1 MLKRNNKVSPAQR
14 YGLLS
19 LVVLLLAAAVIC
31 RLGWLQL
38 VKAQELSQK
47 AADKLTASGMQKN
60 PRGKIVDRNG
70 EELAVSIMTGTL
82 YADPLAMEDPEEE
95 RKNKPGRDVRKLSAD
110 LLAPALQM
118 DAAQLYKDFN
128 EPLHFLYIKRAME
141 PREYEAVQKIIKDN
155 KLPGLHFLRESK
167 RYYTKQHAAAQVIGF
182 VGTDDKGLSGIELQ
196 LDSVL
201 QGKETKYKAFY
212 DFGRQT
218 YFRPRL

>member
-118 DAAQLYKDFN
+118 DAAQLYKDLMSRCIFCILKEQWN
-128 EPLHFLYIKRAME
+128 RGNMRPSR
-141 PREYEAVQKIIKDN
+141 
-155 KLPGLHFLRESK
+155 KLSRITNCQGCIFSEK
-167 RYYTKQHAAAQVIGF
+167 A
-182 VGTDDKGLSGIELQ
+182 SGIIP
-196 LDSVL
+196 SSM
-201 QGKETKYKAFY
+201 
-212 DFGRQT
+212 R
-218 YFRPRL
+218 RLRSLALWGLMTRG